1 MSELL
6 WDKLLVQIVAD
17 IETSDCSALYDLLS
31 LLPDGIVESYLQE
44 DLLWVQNLKYLKWE

>member
-6 WDKLLVQIVAD
+6 WDKLLGQIVAD

-44 DLLWVQNLKYLKWE
+44 DLL

>member
-44 DLLWVQNLKYLKWE
+44 DLL